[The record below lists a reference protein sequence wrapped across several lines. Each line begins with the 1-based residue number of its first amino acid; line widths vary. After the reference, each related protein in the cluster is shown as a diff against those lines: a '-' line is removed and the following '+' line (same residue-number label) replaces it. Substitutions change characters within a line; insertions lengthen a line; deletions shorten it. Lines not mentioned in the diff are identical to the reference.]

1 MIAPANSRVSLFG
14 IEIDPLRMGEAVARC
29 CQWIETDAEPR
40 CRFVVTPNVD
50 HAVLLQESEPLRAA
64 YRDASLVLADGMP
77 VVLASRIL
85 GRPLPER
92 VTGADLVPAL
102 FGAATAE
109 HPQTA
114 YLLGAGPGVAE
125 RAAEQIH
132 FTWPHV
138 RVVGCY
144 SPPMGFEKDTA
155 ENEAIIARV
164 NEVRPDILVLGLGAP
179 KQELWVHAHH
189 TRLKT
194 KVALC
199 VGATIDFLAGEKP
212 RAPIWMRSCGLEWLH
227 RLLSEPQRLLSRY
240 AKDAWVFPQLVW
252 QEWRRR

>member
-1 MIAPANSRVSLFG
+1 MIAPAKPRVPLFG
-14 IEIDPLRMGEAVARC
+14 IEIDPLRMPEAVERVC
-29 CQWIETDAEPR
+29 EWIENDPEPL

-64 YRDASLVLADGMP
+64 YRDAGLVLADGMP
-77 VVLASRIL
+77 VVLASRLL

-92 VTGADLVPAL
+92 VTGADLTPAL
-102 FGAATAE
+102 FDAATAE
-109 HPQTA
+109 RPLTT

-132 FTWPHV
+132 LQWPHV
-138 RVVGCY
+138 RVVGTY
-144 SPPMGFEKDTA
+144 SPPLGFEKEA
-155 ENEAIIARV
+155 GENDAIIGRV
-164 NEVRPDILVLGLGAP
+164 NAVEPDILVLGLGAP

-189 TRLKT
+189 RRLRARA
-194 KVALC
+194 ALC

-227 RLLSEPQRLLSRY
+227 RLCSEPQRLLARY
-240 AKDAWVFPQLVW
+240 AKDAWIFPQLVW
-252 QEWRRR
+252 QEWRR